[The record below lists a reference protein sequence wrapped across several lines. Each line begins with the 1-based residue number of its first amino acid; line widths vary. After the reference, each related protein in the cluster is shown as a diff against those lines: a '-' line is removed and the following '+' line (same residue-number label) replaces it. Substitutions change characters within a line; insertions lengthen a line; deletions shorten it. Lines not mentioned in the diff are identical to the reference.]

1 MPANWI
7 SKDGLKG
14 SILFA
19 GDYVNRK
26 GDYYGFM
33 TQQFLLELK

>member
-7 SKDGLKG
+7 SRDGLSG

-26 GDYYGFM
+26 AEYYGFM
-33 TQQFLLELK
+33 THPFRLELQ